1 MGQIAAAYDL
11 MPESTEVDLNAVIA
25 KLKDILPAGVKISE
39 DPQIKPVAFGLMKV
53 WVGFIIDDEDQE
65 VGAKLENALCSIPGI
80 ENVECVA
87 STVV

>member
-11 MPESTEVDLNAVIA
+11 MPESTEIDLNAVIA
-25 KLKDILPAGVKISE
+25 KLSDVIPDGVSITE
-39 DPQIKPVAFGLMKV
+39 TEIKPVAFGLMKV
-53 WVGFIIDDEDQE
+53 WVGFIIDDADPE
-65 VGAKLENALCSIPGI
+65 VGSKLEAALRSIQGI

>member
-11 MPESTEVDLNAVIA
+11 MPESTEIDLEGIVA
-25 KLKDILPAGVKISE
+25 KLPGVIPEGVKITE
-39 DPQIKPVAFGLMKV
+39 TQIKPVAFGLMKV
-53 WVGFIIDDEDQE
+53 WVGLIIDDTDQE
-65 VGAKLENALCSIPGI
+65 VGTKLEDALRSIPGI